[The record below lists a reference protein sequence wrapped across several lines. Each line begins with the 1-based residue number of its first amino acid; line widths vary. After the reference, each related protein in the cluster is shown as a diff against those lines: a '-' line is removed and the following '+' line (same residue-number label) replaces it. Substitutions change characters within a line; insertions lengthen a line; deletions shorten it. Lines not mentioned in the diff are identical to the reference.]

1 VKQLT
6 GELFTAYVL
15 LEHKLR
21 PAMVLVR
28 STESYPRVT

>member
-6 GELFTAYVL
+6 GEQFAAYVL

-21 PAMVLVR
+21 PAMVFVR
-28 STESYPRVT
+28 ST